1 MIIMKK
7 KWAALSLAVALLAC
21 VLMLAGC
28 AAQDAPASGKAD
40 ADLSALASELMDKG
54 VFTDEMTQTDADI
67 VNDLY
72 GVTLSSSAE
81 LWAYVSTGA
90 TAEELV
96 LLQAA
101 DEDEAQAFEEAAKD
115 RIEEQKESFRD
126 YVPAEV
132 KTLEEAIISR
142 SGKYV
147 AVCVAHD
154 ASAAGKVIEAYLG

>member
-1 MIIMKK
+1 MIMMKK

-81 LWAYVSTGA
+81 LWAYVRMRRRR
-90 TAEELV
+90 L
-96 LLQAA
+96 
-101 DEDEAQAFEEAAKD
+101 KRRR
-115 RIEEQKESFRD
+115 RI
-126 YVPAEV
+126 A
-132 KTLEEAIISR
+132 SR
-142 SGKYV
+142 SRRK
-147 AVCVAHD
+147 AFA
-154 ASAAGKVIEAYLG
+154 ITFPQR